1 MKAAVCFFA
10 SALLASAVP
19 WAYSQAG
26 NQADL
31 QQKLN
36 SSFKITTTTA
46 NMADI
51 AAAGD
56 VVELHKDG
64 MRMSALS
71 TVLTESNTYKGGKI
85 GGGDAKRAWGSF
97 GTAMLSGMA
106 AGMDSSGMTAV
117 STGPPPHILA
127 AGDKCWILSITVQK
141 DGVQFKLYTDPD
153 DNGVRY
159 RGDLKFPFA
168 NKKQMP
174 SADELLATI
183 AEVLTVVPPG
193 DQGAQPAQDGPYAA
207 VAGEYLYEQLGYR
220 YILHPDGTCIVR
232 VPGTGQS
239 PCDFT
244 VDGDWIRMIAKIGNF
259 KTSIG
264 NIKIQGDK
272 LYLSGVIELI
282 RQGGPPAPAPEQE
295 AAAPPA
301 PPQRQYDELAPPPPP
316 PAPAPVVSI
325 GELKAQVVT
334 DFGEPQRKAVNG
346 PKEIYFYTDLKM
358 KVTFTN
364 GKVSGID

>member
-1 MKAAVCFFA
+1 MKRAVCLFA

-26 NQADL
+26 NPADL

-51 AAAGD
+51 ATAGD

-64 MRMSALS
+64 MRLSALS
-71 TVLTESNTYKGGKI
+71 AVLTESNTYKDGKI
-85 GGGDAKRAWGSF
+85 GGGNAKRAWGSF
-97 GTAMLSGMA
+97 GTAML
-106 AGMDSSGMTAV
+106 AGMDPSGATAP
-117 STGPPPHILA
+117 TGPPPHILA
-127 AGDKCWILSITVQK
+127 AGDKCWIVSITVQK

-174 SADELLATI
+174 PVDEVLATI
-183 AEVLTVVPPG
+183 AEVLTVVP
-193 DQGAQPAQDGPYAA
+193 QEQPAPQP
-207 VAGEYLYEQLGYR
+207 
-220 YILHPDGTCIVR
+220 
-232 VPGTGQS
+232 
-239 PCDFT
+239 
-244 VDGDWIRMIAKIGNF
+244 
-259 KTSIG
+259 
-264 NIKIQGDK
+264 
-272 LYLSGVIELI
+272 
-282 RQGGPPAPAPEQE
+282 E

-301 PPQRQYDELAPPPPP
+301 PPQHQYEELAPPPAPP
-316 PAPAPVVSI
+316 VPAPTITI
-325 GELKAQVVT
+325 GERKAKVLT

-346 PKEIYFYTDLKM
+346 PKEIFFYTDLKM
-358 KVTFTN
+358 RVTFIN
-364 GKVSGID
+364 GKVSSID